1 MEVSCRRGCPR
12 DCRVARARDETAR
25 RGFRHLLLG
34 AFLVSVIGAGA
45 VPAAGQIFRSGVDAV
60 AVDVLV
66 TRGREAVS
74 GLTADDFTVLDNGV
88 PQDVAAVLVEEVPVT
103 LLLVLDTSGSVRGA
117 ALRQLRAAAE
127 AAGEALGPDDRVG
140 LVTFSDKLRL
150 AVEPPAAPA
159 GLPDA
164 LARVRAGG
172 ATALYDATLAALA
185 LRDRTV
191 GRTVVLVFSDG
202 YDTAS
207 WLDPLG
213 VLDAARRSDVVVY
226 GVRHD
231 HLAREGWRQREGRG
245 RAGRWFAAEPH
256 LFGQEYLAQLAAD
269 TGGSVYVAADLDRL
283 RDVFSRVVNE
293 FRSRYLL
300 TYTPQGVDAGGWHE
314 LEVRVRGRGRRVQA
328 RRGYLR

>member
-1 MEVSCRRGCPR
+1 MIGTRRR
-12 DCRVARARDETAR
+12 RSRRARGGIAP
-25 RGFRHLLLG
+25 RGFCYVILG
-34 AFLVSVIGAGA
+34 AVFFAVIDAWA
-45 VPAAGQIFRSGVDAV
+45 AAGQTFRSGVDAV

-66 TRGREAVS
+66 TRGRDAVS
-74 GLTADDFTVLDNGV
+74 GLTADDFTLLDNGV
-88 PQDVAAVLVEEVPVT
+88 RQDVAAVLVEEVPIT

-117 ALRQLRAAAE
+117 PLLQLRSAAE
-127 AAGEALGPDDRVG
+127 AAGEALRPGDRVG

-150 AVEPPAAPA
+150 AVAPPAPPA

-164 LARVRAGG
+164 LRRVRAGG
-172 ATALYDATLAALA
+172 ATALYDAAFAALA
-185 LRDRTV
+185 LRDGTV

-207 WLDPLG
+207 WLDPLD

-231 HLAREGWRQREGRG
+231 HLARGGWRQREGRG
-245 RAGRWFAAEPH
+245 RARRWFAAEPH
-256 LFGQEYLAQLAAD
+256 LFRREFSAQLAAE

-283 RDVFSRVVNE
+283 REVFSRVVDE
-293 FRSRYLL
+293 FRRRYLL
-300 TYTPQGVDAGGWHE
+300 TYTPQGVAAGGWHE

>member
-1 MEVSCRRGCPR
+1 MIRTPRGLGRLLAAAAAPAV
-12 DCRVARARDETAR
+12 VA
-25 RGFRHLLLG
+25 
-34 AFLVSVIGAGA
+34 
-45 VPAAGQIFRSGVDAV
+45 AAAAEQTFRSGVDAV

-66 TRGREAVS
+66 TRGREAVR
-74 GLTADDFTVLDNGV
+74 GLTADDFTVFDNGV
-88 PQDVAAVLVEEVPVT
+88 RQDVAAVLVEEVPIT

-117 ALRQLRAAAE
+117 PLLDLRAAAA
-127 AAGEALGPDDRVG
+127 AAGEALRPGDRVG

-150 AVEPPAAPA
+150 AVEPPAPPA
-159 GLPDA
+159 DLPAA
-164 LARVRAGG
+164 LDRVRAGG
-172 ATALYDATLAALA
+172 ATALYDAVFAAFA
-185 LRDRTV
+185 LQGRTR
-191 GRTVVLVFSDG
+191 GRTVALVFGDG

-207 WLDPLG
+207 WLAPLD
-213 VLDAARRSDVVVY
+213 VLDAARRGDVVVY

-231 HLAREGWRQREGRG
+231 HRAREGWRPREGRR

-256 LFGQEYLAQLAAD
+256 LFRQEFLAQLAAD

-283 RDVFSRVVNE
+283 RDVFSRVVDE

-300 TYTPQGVDAGGWHE
+300 TYAPRGVEAGGWHE